1 MVLKLFFGLTLFDV
15 MDAMTG
21 NTYGSSYG
29 ATASG
34 YSAPASSYGTPSTGY
49 DAHGH
54 SAYKARTFY
63 GGEDDVSIRV
73 EMMLLR

>member
-1 MVLKLFFGLTLFDV
+1 MFDV

-29 ATASG
+29 ATD
-34 YSAPASSYGTPSTGY
+34 YSAPAASSYGAPSTGY

-54 SAYKARTFY
+54 SQYKARTFY
-63 GGEDDVSIRV
+63 DGDDDVS
-73 EMMLLR
+73 MKMLLKYSDHSIANLV